1 MPLYDPSFDLQIM
14 EIIKKLTLKPMVKH
28 AVFQDSFR
36 INIKELFARNTCDH
50 LIFNLK
56 PTKLSPN
63 KKQ

>member
-1 MPLYDPSFDLQIM
+1 M